1 MITGLFLCRGDLS
14 SEACRDCVSFSV
26 TDIVARCQNQ
36 REATIY
42 YDECMLR
49 YSDRNIFSNLTLT
62 EDYPMYNDY
71 SVQAKDEERFKKLAL
86 TTMIETAIEA
96 ANSTRYFCTRKT
108 KGVIE
113 LRELYVL
120 VQCTPDLTREDCLFC
135 LLQSINNLNF
145 ISIGSRYLFPSCNS
159 RYELYPFYNDTQ
171 LLAPPPLASSSPPV
185 SSALPPPPP
194 PRKGGNSNV
203 LAIAILVAIILA
215 LLLFIAG
222 YCILTK
228 RKQKASN
235 NAPAFYG
242 DDITTIDSLQLDYRT
257 IQAATDDYSE
267 NNKIG
272 RGGFG
277 EVYKLQA
284 FTPPISKHFGPLCL
298 PPTPHTPPDSKCYVR
313 TSPDMITGLFLC
325 RGDLSSEACRDCV
338 SFSVTDIVARCQNQ
352 REATIYYDEC
362 MLRYSDRNIFSN
374 LTLTEDYPM
383 YNDYSVQ
390 AKDEERFKKLA
401 LTTMIETA
409 IEAANSTRYFC
420 TRKTKGVIELREL
433 YVLVQCTPDL
443 TREDC
448 LFCLLQSI
456 NNLNFI
462 SIGSRYLFPSCNSRY
477 ELYPFYN
484 DTQLLAPPPLAS
496 SSPPVSSALPPPP
509 PPRKGGNSNVLA
521 IAILVAIILALLL
534 FIAGYCILTKRKQ
547 KASNNAPAFYGD
559 DITTIDSLQLDYRTI
574 QAATDDYSENNKIG
588 RGGFGEVYKAW
599 RLWTNKTELELVDP
613 VIVDKCQKSEVV
625 RCIHVGLL
633 CVQEDPVERPTF
645 STILLML
652 TSNNVTLPVP
662 QQPGFVIQAKP
673 KKDLPDSNQ
682 STMTRCAIR
691 SVSDASVT
699 DLYPR

>member
-1 MITGLFLCRGDLS
+1 MSSRASFIFLFLFSFLTSFRATAEIPNFVHHYCRNTTRYTATSIYSTNLKTLWSSLS
-14 SEACRDCVSFSV
+14 STNTSYSTGF
-26 TDIVARCQNQ
+26 QN
-36 REATIY
+36 AT
-42 YDECMLR
+42 
-49 YSDRNIFSNLTLT
+49 SG
-62 EDYPMYNDY
+62 
-71 SVQAKDEERFKKLAL
+71 QA
-86 TTMIETAIEA
+86 
-96 ANSTRYFCTRKT
+96 
-108 KGVIE
+108 
-113 LRELYVL
+113 
-120 VQCTPDLTREDCLFC
+120 
-135 LLQSINNLNF
+135 
-145 ISIGSRYLFPSCNS
+145 
-159 RYELYPFYNDTQ
+159 
-171 LLAPPPLASSSPPV
+171 
-185 SSALPPPPP
+185 
-194 PRKGGNSNV
+194 
-203 LAIAILVAIILA
+203 
-215 LLLFIAG
+215 
-222 YCILTK
+222 
-228 RKQKASN
+228 
-235 NAPAFYG
+235 
-242 DDITTIDSLQLDYRT
+242 
-257 IQAATDDYSE
+257 
-267 NNKIG
+267 
-272 RGGFG
+272 
-277 EVYKLQA
+277 
-284 FTPPISKHFGPLCL
+284 
-298 PPTPHTPPDSKCYVR
+298 
-313 TSPDMITGLFLC
+313 PDMITGLFLC

-588 RGGFGEVYKAW
+588 RGGFGEVYKGTFLNGTEVAVKRLSKSSGQGETEFKNEVVVVAKLQHRNLVRLMGFSLQREERILVYEYVPNKSLDYFLFDPTKKGQLCWTRRYKIIEGIARGMLYLHQDSRLTIIHRDLKASNILLDAEMNPKIADFGMARIFGMDQTQENTNRIVGTYGYMSPEYAMHGQFSMKSDVYSFGVLVLEIITGRKNNSFYERDGAHNLVTYAW